1 VSDLTFHPLA
11 DLFPMLD
18 GVAFERF
25 VEDIR
30 ANGQLQPIVIH
41 EGQIL
46 DGRNRYRAC
55 LKLQIA
61 PKTIPWD
68 GKGSPL
74 STVLSL
80 NLHEPVNSIENRK
93 AIADYGCDA
102 MINLCP
108 SWTIDTLLTWPRKA
122 EQVAQYVLR
131 KLHRPSNEEN
141 VHQVLRALLSSR
153 KRGDLKRDRH

>member
-1 VSDLTFHPLA
+1 MTA
-11 DLFPMLD
+11 
-18 GVAFERF
+18 ATARRER
-25 VEDIR
+25 
-30 ANGQLQPIVIH
+30 A
-41 EGQIL
+41 
-46 DGRNRYRAC
+46 
-55 LKLQIA
+55 
-61 PKTIPWD
+61 
-68 GKGSPL
+68 
-74 STVLSL
+74 
-80 NLHEPVNSIENRK
+80 EPVNSIENRK